1 MNILMIRHRLSCTLH
16 MVKENKPHIF
26 IKNKSM
32 PLLLG
37 NIRPF
42 ITSINSKLSLRSV
55 HTHTGTGGSP
65 QVVPLL
71 YYANADVLKKVIVG

>member
-1 MNILMIRHRLSCTLH
+1 
-16 MVKENKPHIF
+16 MVKENKPHIY

-42 ITSINSKLSLRSV
+42 IPSINSKLSLRSV
-55 HTHTGTGGSP
+55 HTHTGGGSP

-71 YYANADVLKKVIVG
+71 SYANADVLKKVIIGENKDKTGIYR